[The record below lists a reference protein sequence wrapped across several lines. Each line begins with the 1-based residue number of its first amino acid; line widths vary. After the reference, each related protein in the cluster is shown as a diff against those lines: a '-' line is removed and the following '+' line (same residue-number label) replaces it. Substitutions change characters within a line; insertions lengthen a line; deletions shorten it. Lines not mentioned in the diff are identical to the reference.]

1 MEMQDDDPDALK
13 IVLNIAHLR
22 FEAVPQSLDFK
33 QLLSLAILTDK
44 YQATRVLRPW
54 IADWTMDLTRFVG
67 KPGYEECAWIAWEF
81 GLEVEFEHI
90 VTYLI
95 LHAKVDHEGS
105 CLVDDEYLESKQLP
119 SGLIE
124 SILDVRYTTIER
136 LLGIPYD
143 YMGRV
148 ENKEHAA
155 GLCRL
160 SKAECT
166 ALSFESLM
174 LGLKSLEL
182 GLSQPDTC
190 DITSSI
196 SELARGLAMISIYRY
211 EDGHHRY
218 RHYSDD
224 SHDECN
230 IQGDLRERVKK
241 VLEDVPSGMTENH
254 RNHIR
259 TQVHLLRGRS

>member
-54 IADWTMDLTRFVG
+54 IANWTMDLTRFVG

-166 ALSFESLM
+166 ALLFGSLM
-174 LGLKSLEL
+174 LGLKSLGL

-196 SELARGLAMISIYRY
+196 SELARGLAMI
-211 EDGHHRY
+211 
-218 RHYSDD
+218 
-224 SHDECN
+224 
-230 IQGDLRERVKK
+230 
-241 VLEDVPSGMTENH
+241 
-254 RNHIR
+254 
-259 TQVHLLRGRS
+259 